1 MAVLR
6 TYRLQPNT
14 LTSML
19 AKSWLGQSYVGNC
32 GHTDGSARALVMLA
46 VLETIVGKV
55 IGTK

>member
-19 AKSWLGQSYVGNC
+19 AKSWSGQSYVGNC
-32 GHTDGSARALVMLA
+32 GHTDDNARALVVLA
-46 VLETIVGKV
+46 VLETTVGKV
-55 IGTK
+55 VRTV